1 MWERFDAFDD
11 PGAYDLYGAL
21 RFLEAV
27 PDRERAQQA
36 LGRVEA
42 AIRAVVTLDPAA
54 TGEVHG
60 PLGFAPEP
68 DSLARPLF
76 DSATIRAHL
85 DHLAAGQQEDG
96 GWTFNFPAWSPAQ
109 ETDWRG
115 SVTVDALDTLW
126 RNERTLD

>member
-1 MWERFDAFDD
+1 MWERFDALDD

-36 LGRVEA
+36 LERVEA
-42 AIRAVVTLDPAA
+42 AIHAVVTLDPAA

-109 ETDWRG
+109 EADWRG